1 MLATRILTACPMPAA
16 PLPFRLLS
24 PAEYALL
31 SATEKT
37 DYLARLTAD
46 IQRHVRSVREEIRRV
61 VQWLLRKDGAV
72 RR

>member
-1 MLATRILTACPMPAA
+1 MPAA

-37 DYLARLTAD
+37 EYLVRLTAD
-46 IQRHVRSVREEIRRV
+46 IQKHLRGFREQNRRV
-61 VQWLLRKDGAV
+61 VEWLLRRDGAT
-72 RR
+72 RK

>member
-1 MLATRILTACPMPAA
+1 MPAA

-31 SATEKT
+31 SATEKVE
-37 DYLARLTAD
+37 YLARLTAD
-46 IQRHVRSVREEIRRV
+46 IQKHVRTFREENKRL
-61 VQWLLRKDGAV
+61 VQWLLQKDGMT